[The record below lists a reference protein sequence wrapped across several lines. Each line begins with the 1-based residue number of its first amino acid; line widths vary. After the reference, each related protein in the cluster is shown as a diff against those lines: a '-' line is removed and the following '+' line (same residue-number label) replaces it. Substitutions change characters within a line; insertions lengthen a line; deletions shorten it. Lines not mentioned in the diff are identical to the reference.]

1 MVYALVHFSFAP
13 LASVLNSS
21 NFMLIFIALVV
32 VFFLLGLLL
41 GLTIALRKKIS
52 SDMQTPAADNSR
64 EKTKQSD
71 DLRQMKQTDDFR
83 QTKQTDDF
91 RQTKQTD
98 VFRQDEGENSDY
110 RNNTVTK
117 KQPANKKRYYDNYW

>member
-64 EKTKQSD
+64 EKTKQTD

-83 QTKQTDDF
+83 QTKQTDD
-91 RQTKQTD
+91 
-98 VFRQDEGENSDY
+98 FRQDEGENSDY